1 MERVVAE
8 AESPVNLLVKIVSFQ
23 VGMLFGLQIDSVFKP
38 LNADVFV
45 SARTERL
52 LDRTVDGQLLLTSH

>member
-1 MERVVAE
+1 MAE

-23 VGMLFGLQIDSVFKP
+23 VGMLFSLQIDSVFEP